1 MVASQK
7 PALLF
12 DLSALVNDFC
22 LHFTQENKT
31 TGNLFFVSEKFV
43 HEKAIG
49 YFELSSLLEKE
60 SLRNLPVYCGGGWGS
75 YSLYLLMYIMRV

>member
-12 DLSALVNDFC
+12 DLSALVSDFC
-22 LHFTQENKT
+22 LLFTQENKT
-31 TGNLFFVSEKFV
+31 TGNLFFVSEEFV

-49 YFELSSLLEKE
+49 YFELS
-60 SLRNLPVYCGGGWGS
+60 
-75 YSLYLLMYIMRV
+75 